1 MVGCHKLGEAY
12 SHLSDYQLVKGLA
25 DGVFVLEDLSGWPHT
40 TLCWCQM
47 PGWEWWEVVTEA
59 STGTRFYQKSASNP
73 TDVEAQPSG
82 SRGVRCFQLGNV
94 DGRAGNS
101 YLGGLFRVE
110 LTSHPLDWGIVP
122 SQLEWIMGPS
132 MPSLSKRA

>member
-1 MVGCHKLGEAY
+1 M
-12 SHLSDYQLVKGLA
+12 
-25 DGVFVLEDLSGWPHT
+25 
-40 TLCWCQM
+40 
-47 PGWEWWEVVTEA
+47 TEA

-110 LTSHPLDWGIVP
+110 LTSHPLD
-122 SQLEWIMGPS
+122 
-132 MPSLSKRA
+132 

>member
-1 MVGCHKLGEAY
+1 VPNAVIE
-12 SHLSDYQLVKGLA
+12 SD
-25 DGVFVLEDLSGWPHT
+25 ERWR
-40 TLCWCQM
+40 
-47 PGWEWWEVVTEA
+47 EVVREA
-59 STGTRFYQKSASNP
+59 SEGTRFYQKRASNP

-110 LTSHPLDWGIVP
+110 LTSHPLD
-122 SQLEWIMGPS
+122 
-132 MPSLSKRA
+132 